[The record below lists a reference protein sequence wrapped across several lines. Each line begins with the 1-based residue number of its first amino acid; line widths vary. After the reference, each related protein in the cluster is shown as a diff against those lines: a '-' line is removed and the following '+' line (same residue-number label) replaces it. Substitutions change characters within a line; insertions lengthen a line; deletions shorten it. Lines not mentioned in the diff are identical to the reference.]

1 MSKASTPITTTTTQ
15 TTWTAT
21 TTATKKPHFECAN
34 SYVVFETI
42 YYENDDGGA
51 TEAPATVSRHQPN
64 FSGINRQQSNLIRVV
79 PTVTALT
86 TNPTAVAQK
95 SSILVLTQASLNELL
110 NSSDLN
116 ILNVNNNNNDTN
128 NNNSGAGSN
137 EWKSCDRHQE
147 NDDHDENAIGEADEE
162 NNGENDGE
170 EDEDGEEEEEE
181 EEERPSNAIIHLAN
195 NRDTHIYPNR
205 NYVTHANCHNHD
217 EFIGVA
223 QSGAT
228 AAATTST
235 IAATTTA
242 IAYNILQPS
251 HNNQHHTSINNNN
264 NSNN

>member
-1 MSKASTPITTTTTQ
+1 MLSPSYLLSAMSKASTTTTTQ
-15 TTWTAT
+15 TTP
-21 TTATKKPHFECAN
+21 TKAPHFECAN

-42 YYENDDGGA
+42 YYENDDRGA
-51 TEAPATVSRHQPN
+51 TEAAATVSRHQPN
-64 FSGINRQQSNLIRVV
+64 FGGINRQQSNLIRVV

-116 ILNVNNNNNDTN
+116 IVNVNNNNNDTN

-147 NDDHDENAIGEADEE
+147 DDEHDENAIGEADEE
-162 NNGENDGE
+162 INE
-170 EDEDGEEEEEE
+170 EDDEEEEEDGEEE
-181 EEERPSNAIIHLAN
+181 EEERPSNAIIHLTN

-205 NYVTHANCHNHD
+205 NHVTHANCHNHD
-217 EFIGVA
+217 ELIGVA

-228 AAATTST
+228 AAAATST
-235 IAATTTA
+235 IAATSTA